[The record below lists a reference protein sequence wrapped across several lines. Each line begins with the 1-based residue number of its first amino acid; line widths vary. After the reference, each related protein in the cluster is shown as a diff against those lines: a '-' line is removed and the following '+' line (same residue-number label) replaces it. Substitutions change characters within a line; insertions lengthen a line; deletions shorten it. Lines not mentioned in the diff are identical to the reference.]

1 MKEGRTFAT
10 GGQPAPVLSVRQLG
24 VRYSLDDGVIHAV
37 NGVSFELMP
46 GETYAIV
53 GESGSGK
60 STLAL
65 SLLGLA
71 PVTDGEVR
79 LDSMSITGLDRAA
92 LARVRGHRIAM
103 IFQEPM
109 TSLNPVLTVGYQLT
123 EAIRL
128 HRNIGRREARD
139 HAGDMLTKVGI
150 SDARRRLGQ
159 YPHELSG
166 GMRQRVMIAMA
177 LSCNPAVLVADEP
190 TTALDVT
197 VQAQILD
204 LIADLQHEMGTAVVL
219 ITHDIGV
226 VAEVADRIAVM
237 YAGRIVEEAPTATL
251 FSNPRHPYT
260 KGLLR
265 SVPRVD
271 VNPTGKPLPAMA
283 GGAPSMRV
291 MPQGCA
297 FKERC
302 EHAHVRCGELPPVT
316 AEGVHSVRCWLYV

>member
-1 MKEGRTFAT
+1 MPNDKDASRINA
-10 GGQPAPVLSVRQLG
+10 PASVLSVRDLS
-24 VRYSLDDGVIHAV
+24 VRYDLEDGQIQAV
-37 NGVSFELMP
+37 VEVSFDLRP
-46 GETYAIV
+46 GETFAIV

-65 SLLGLA
+65 SLLGMA
-71 PVTDGEVR
+71 PVTAGDIR
-79 LDSMSITGLDRAA
+79 LHGQRIAGLGRAA
-92 LARVRGHRIAM
+92 MSKIRGHRIAM

-128 HRNIGRREARD
+128 HTSLGRRGAAQ
-139 HAGDMLTKVGI
+139 HAVLMLSKVGI
-150 SDARRRLGQ
+150 SDAERRLRQ

-204 LIADLQHEMGTAVVL
+204 LIADLQRDLGTAVVL

-226 VAEVADRIAVM
+226 VAETADRIAVM
-237 YAGRIVEEAPTATL
+237 YAGRIVEEAPTAQL
-251 FSNPRHPYT
+251 FAHPRHPYT
-260 KGLLR
+260 QGLLR

-271 VNPTGKPLPAMA
+271 VPRTDKPLPSMS
-283 GGAPSMRV
+283 GSAPSMRHV
-291 MPQGCA
+291 PAGCP
-297 FKERC
+297 FRDRC
-302 EHAHVRCGELPPVT
+302 DQVHDRCSETPPLVRIGT
-316 AEGVHSVRCWLYV
+316 DSVRCWLHA